1 MTSSNLTPND
11 YIIVQRGNTNYRIS
25 GDQILNFSREQIGP
39 ELDELRL
46 DLDQEVV
53 LRENGDEALRL
64 KYEQMVIRLED
75 IVNNLLPVHTQDTWK
90 YKIEFAA
97 AAEFALGYQSCS
109 GEELGPNP
117 INDPPL
123 RCYDTAIGDYHT
135 LLADSV
141 LNKPGAVFFSS
152 YNLMLSGIDAV
163 FVNRYTEFQAA
174 AYDWEQRL
182 KVGDYIQISGL
193 NPTLDGNTIKD
204 HEKYGIFRISSLLGD
219 RTNSNVTADQK
230 EPTRL
235 YGFRVEPVVVAEGG
249 FIINQLLQLQFMSNI
264 KDWISE
270 GFVSVEG
277 DKMTGQLE
285 IERTDPDG
293 EPALTTNGKVHAN
306 EVLVDT
312 ALAFTGAN
320 GLVGYNEALLVSD
333 PTGTGLQLDSQ
344 ASNLTVHCNSGAKYA
359 GIIELDDGKHLT
371 HKHYVD
377 SADTDLENQINN
389 LSDRVDGLA
398 NIAKETVYKFEK
410 YQACLDQ
417 PANDW
422 VQCVVDND
430 GLSQESFQIKAGG
443 GDQQSWGSATRIL
456 ITNQYEGGQS
466 FQWSSALSLNDV
478 IEIAHNPEA
487 DSTIAYHYATYAV
500 KAEVDGEDFITEVV
514 LSDGSTAYEIQV
526 EAMKSKGAPI
536 DGESYYLNYYDRS
549 NGLSLELV
557 EEKFVSVT
565 GDYMTGGLQIEFLDE
580 GDSYLKCF
588 DGANVKFEVIQGGD
602 LLAGGGLEIGY
613 GNPADTS
620 TLRIAGGGSIV
631 FRNELNI
638 GSTYELIKLDSAPI
652 LSLAGNKLN
661 VNNKHIINLVSARRE
676 NDGAKDALARNDIYD
691 SIEVPSA
698 GENDGLL
705 TTIVKAW
712 DSGTGVVTL
721 KGGGARTVRE
731 LTDTDLPER
740 NDGIARN
747 DVLSWNGSKW
757 KNKSI
762 GENYGPGQNI
772 FVDNEADCE
781 VGGLW
786 RTSGDNPSFYIR
798 YK

>member
-75 IVNNLLPVHTQDTWK
+75 IVNNLLPIHTEDTWK

-97 AAEFALGYQSCS
+97 AAEFALNYQSCS

-117 INDPPL
+117 INDEPQ
-123 RCYDTAIGDYHT
+123 RCYDSAISEYHT

-152 YNLMLSGIDAV
+152 YNLMLDGIDAV

-182 KVGDYIQISGL
+182 TVGDYIQISGL
-193 NPTLDGNTIKD
+193 NPTLDGGTIKD
-204 HEKYGIFRISSLLGD
+204 HDKYGIYRITKLLGD

-249 FIINQLLQLQFMSNI
+249 FVINQLLQLQFMSNI

-285 IERTDPDG
+285 IEMSDPDG

-306 EVLVDT
+306 NVLVDT
-312 ALAFTGAN
+312 ALAFTDAN
-320 GLVGYNEALLVSD
+320 GLVGYNDALVVSD
-333 PTGTGLQLDSQ
+333 PTGNGLQLDSQ
-344 ASNLTVHCNSGAKYA
+344 ARNLTVNCNSGAKYA
-359 GIIELDDGKHLT
+359 ELVELDAGTHLT

-377 SADTDLENQINN
+377 TADNDLENQINN

-398 NIAKETVYKFEK
+398 NIGKVTVYNFEK
-410 YQACLDQ
+410 YDACLSE

-430 GLSQESFQIKAGG
+430 GLSPESFQLKSGG
-443 GDQQSWGSATRIL
+443 GTQQGWSSTTRIL
-456 ITNQYEGGQS
+456 ITRQYAGGQS
-466 FQWSSALSLNDV
+466 FDWATALKLNDV
-478 IEIAHNPEA
+478 IEIAHSPAA
-487 DSTIAYHYATYAV
+487 DSTIGYHYATYAV
-500 KAEVDGEDFITEVV
+500 KAEVEGEDFITEVD
-514 LSDGSTAYEIQV
+514 LSDGSKAFEIQV
-526 EAMKSKGAPI
+526 QVMNSKGQPI
-536 DGESYYLNYYDRS
+536 DGESYYINYYDRS

-557 EEKFVSVT
+557 NEKFVSVT
-565 GDYMTGGLQIEFLDE
+565 GDHMIGGLEIEFIDDGE
-580 GDSYLKCF
+580 SYLKCF
-588 DGANVKFEVIQGGD
+588 DGGNIKFEVAQGGA
-602 LLAGGGLEIGY
+602 LLAGGGLSLDY
-613 GNPADTS
+613 GRSDGDS
-620 TLRIAGGGSIV
+620 RLSIAGKGSIV
-631 FRNELNI
+631 FRAELNL
-638 GSTYELIKLDSAPI
+638 GSTYELIKLDATPI
-652 LSLAGNKLN
+652 LSLASSRLSVNGNNIVDVK
-661 VNNKHIINLVSARRE
+661 SARRE
-676 NDGAKDALARNDIYD
+676 TSGAQDALARNDIVN
-691 SIEVPSA
+691 SIEVPPT
-698 GENDGLL
+698 GETDGLL
-705 TTIVKAW
+705 TTIIKAW

-731 LTDTDLPER
+731 LTDTSLPDKNADIE
-740 NDGIARN
+740 RN

-757 KNKSI
+757 INKSI